1 LCYFLPGERRGGR
14 ENNVPGFS
22 RRRRPRPYSELTP
35 PVNPWWS
42 KLLGYGV
49 TLLIAAVLVAF
60 LVFGGWVT
68 WHS

>member
-1 LCYFLPGERRGGR
+1 M
-14 ENNVPGFS
+14 PGFS